1 MYLKKVNVLVYEL
14 YQSSAIFKRI
24 IIQPKMKTMQS
35 GITNTEVT
43 YLKVTVIQQQ
53 RAKKE
58 EMESSFKYT

>member
-1 MYLKKVNVLVYEL
+1 MYLRKVNDMVYEL

-35 GITNTEVT
+35 GITNMEVT
-43 YLKVTVIQQQ
+43 YLKVTVIQQY

>member
-1 MYLKKVNVLVYEL
+1 MYLRKVNVMVYEL

-35 GITNTEVT
+35 GITTMEVT
-43 YLKVTVIQQQ
+43 YLKVTVIQQY

>member
-1 MYLKKVNVLVYEL
+1 MYLRKVNVMVYEL

-35 GITNTEVT
+35 GITNMEVT
-43 YLKVTVIQQQ
+43 YLKVTVIQQY

>member
-1 MYLKKVNVLVYEL
+1 MYLRKVNVMVYEL

-35 GITNTEVT
+35 GITNMEVT
-43 YLKVTVIQQQ
+43 YLKVTVIQQY

-58 EMESSFKYT
+58 EMESSFKNT